1 MTNPNDMDGIEV
13 QYTKHPYPAPISDM
27 RERIQLGYRQGSSPD
42 RIWNKL
48 FPEKAYKDDLN
59 ILIAGCGTNQ
69 AIYHALMFP
78 NSHHYA
84 IDISRES
91 LRHVAD
97 MIKAYDIKNLEIE
110 KKDIIDL
117 THNNEFDYV
126 ISTGVIHHTEN
137 PQESLSKLV
146 QTSKN
151 DGALFIMIYASYL
164 RMGLYYLQ
172 DAFRY
177 LDLKP
182 DEKGIEIA
190 KKLIE
195 LSPKDHYA
203 HNYIKAITNTSGT
216 KDLSFDAGFVD
227 TFFNARDNAYDVF
240 ELKEL
245 IDNAGAYFQ
254 CWDDNAWYYRSLFNF
269 PKTGGLIQS
278 FNALDPWQLADFT
291 QKMSPNSGKLT
302 FILRKEEKHAH
313 RFFNILDVFPTTYA
327 HQDRLTNLELP
338 DFASNYG
345 GVIGYNQVR
354 VNLDIIERVVWD
366 NLGNKIL
373 DIQSQSNA
381 LFLKH
386 GIDKEISFES
396 LREMLHRYW
405 KNGYVTFSDSP

>member
-1 MTNPNDMDGIEV
+1 MTNSNDMDGIEV
-13 QYTKHPYPAPISDM
+13 QYTRHPYPAPISDM

-42 RIWNKL
+42 QIWNKL

-84 IDISRES
+84 IDVSRES

-117 THNNEFDYV
+117 THNKEFDYV

-137 PQESLSKLV
+137 PQESLSKLI

-190 KKLIE
+190 RKLIE
-195 LSPKDHYA
+195 LSPKDHYV
-203 HNYIKAITNTSGT
+203 HKYIKAITNTSGT

-227 TFFNARDNAYDVF
+227 TFFNARDNAYDIF

-269 PKTGGLIQS
+269 PKAGGLIQS

-302 FILRKEEKHAH
+302 FILRKEEKYAH

-327 HQDRLTNLELP
+327 HSDRLTNLEPP

-345 GVIGYNQVR
+345 GAIGYNQVR

>member
-1 MTNPNDMDGIEV
+1 MTNSNDMDGIEV
-13 QYTKHPYPAPISDM
+13 QYTRHPYPAPISDM

-42 RIWNKL
+42 QIWNKL

-84 IDISRES
+84 IDVSRES

-117 THNNEFDYV
+117 THNKEFDYV

-137 PQESLSKLV
+137 PQESLSKLI

-190 KKLIE
+190 RKLIE
-195 LSPKDHYA
+195 LSPKDHYV
-203 HNYIKAITNTSGT
+203 HKYIKAITNTSGT

-227 TFFNARDNAYDVF
+227 TFFNARDNAYDIF

-269 PKTGGLIQS
+269 PKAGGLIQS

-302 FILRKEEKHAH
+302 FILRKEEKYAH
-313 RFFNILDVFPTTYA
+313 RFFNILDIFPTTYA
-327 HQDRLTNLELP
+327 HPDRLTNLEPP

-345 GVIGYNQVR
+345 GAIGYNQVR

>member
-1 MTNPNDMDGIEV
+1 MTNSNDTDRIEV
-13 QYTKHPYPAPISDM
+13 QYTRHPYPAPISNM

-42 RIWNKL
+42 QIWNKL

-84 IDISRES
+84 IDVSEES

-126 ISTGVIHHTEN
+126 ISTGVIHHTVN

-182 DEKGIEIA
+182 DEKGIEVA

-216 KDLSFDAGFVD
+216 
-227 TFFNARDNAYDVF
+227 
-240 ELKEL
+240 
-245 IDNAGAYFQ
+245 
-254 CWDDNAWYYRSLFNF
+254 
-269 PKTGGLIQS
+269 
-278 FNALDPWQLADFT
+278 
-291 QKMSPNSGKLT
+291 
-302 FILRKEEKHAH
+302 
-313 RFFNILDVFPTTYA
+313 
-327 HQDRLTNLELP
+327 
-338 DFASNYG
+338 
-345 GVIGYNQVR
+345 
-354 VNLDIIERVVWD
+354 
-366 NLGNKIL
+366 
-373 DIQSQSNA
+373 
-381 LFLKH
+381 
-386 GIDKEISFES
+386 
-396 LREMLHRYW
+396 
-405 KNGYVTFSDSP
+405 